1 MNDATT
7 QPELTVQRLSR
18 EQIRTVYPLMQAVE
32 PGLSLTHWIR
42 YARRVAGPSQGRKGI
57 LVVQRAGLLHPCGAV
72 CYRRD
77 RNLAGS
83 ILLTAEHFIALDLL
97 HPEAVLR
104 ALLSAL
110 DELGQALGCDSI
122 RSIVHGGRTE
132 LLDDFHVA
140 GHAWEGV
147 TLSKTLAGR
156 PSV

>member
-1 MNDATT
+1 MR
-7 QPELTVQRLSR
+7 V
-18 EQIRTVYPLMQAVE
+18 
-32 PGLSLTHWIR
+32 GLR
-42 YARRVAGPSQGRKGI
+42 DRP
-57 LVVQRAGLLHPCGAV
+57 RAGRASWLCSVLGCSTPAAQFVTGGTAIWPAASC
-72 CYRRD
+72 
-77 RNLAGS
+77 S
-83 ILLTAEHFIALDLL
+83 TAEHFIALDLL